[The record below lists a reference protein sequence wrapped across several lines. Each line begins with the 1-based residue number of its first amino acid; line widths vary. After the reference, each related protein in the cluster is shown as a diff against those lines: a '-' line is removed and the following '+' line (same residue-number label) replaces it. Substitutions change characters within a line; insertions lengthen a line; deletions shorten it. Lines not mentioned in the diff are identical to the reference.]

1 MRVLRLADELA
12 QATAISPETA
22 HRRLAEGQAYE
33 AGVIRL
39 APGAATDPRQV
50 THADRDVLCYVLSG
64 AGRLRAAGDET
75 PLRPGLFCHI
85 PANTPHD
92 FAATTEPLSLYYC
105 LIRTRPA

>member
-12 QATAISPETA
+12 QATAVSPEMA
-22 HRRLAEGQAYE
+22 HRRLAEGQGYE
-33 AGVIRL
+33 AGVVRF
-39 APGAATDPRQV
+39 APAAADPKQV

-64 AGRLRAAGDET
+64 AGRLRAGGSET
-75 PLRPGLFCHI
+75 PLGPGLLCHI

-105 LIRTRPA
+105 LIRTRSA